1 MRIALAQINSVVGD
15 LDGNAERIREQLAE
29 AKAQSVDVILFPE
42 LAVTGY
48 PPEDLL
54 LRPGFIRAAQRT
66 LGEIAQATD
75 GIVALVGFPHFDTDL
90 FNACAVCAGGD
101 VKAVY
106 RKRFLPNYGVFDEDR
121 YFAPGRDLV
130 LLEVGET
137 LVGVTI
143 CEDMWQPGPPA
154 TDLALA
160 GAELLVNVSA
170 SPFHVG
176 KEVER
181 EEMFVTRAR
190 DNACFVAF
198 CNAVGGQDELI
209 FDGHSCV
216 IDDEGEIIARATGFE
231 EELLF
236 VDVDRKAVI
245 GRRLR
250 DVRRRALARERE
262 SVPPVQIVHVG
273 AVRPSG
279 SNGNRFEGAVVPFAP
294 ELEAMRLAL
303 ELGLRD
309 YVGKNGFR
317 DVVIGVSGGI
327 DSAVTATLAAE
338 ALGSERVHCVSMP
351 SRYSSEATREDA
363 RLLAEG
369 LGCDFRELG
378 IEPVFGSVLEVL
390 ADSFGGHEADLTE
403 ENLQARI
410 RGVILMALSNKFGWL
425 VIATGNKSELS
436 VGYSTLYGD
445 MAGGFALLKDVYK
458 TDVFR
463 LARHLNERAGKEV
476 VPRSIIERAP
486 SAELRDAQLDEDS
499 LPPYAKLDQVL
510 EQYVEHDRT
519 LEELSGDGFERDVV
533 ERAVAMVDR
542 AEYKRRQAPPG
553 VKLRPKAFGR
563 DRRTPI
569 TNRWRG

>member
-1 MRIALAQINSVVGD
+1 MRLALAQINTVVGD
-15 LDGNAERIREQLAE
+15 LDGNRDLILARLEEARDQGAEL
-29 AKAQSVDVILFPE
+29 VLFPE

-54 LRPGFIRAAQRT
+54 LRSGFVRAAARS
-66 LGEIAQATD
+66 LGEIAKQAR
-75 GIVALVGFPHFDTDL
+75 GIVALVGFPHFDSDL
-90 FNACAVCAGGD
+90 FNACAVCADGE
-101 VKAVY
+101 VKAIY

-121 YFAPGRDLV
+121 YFAPGRELV
-130 LLEVGET
+130 LLEIGET
-137 LVGVTI
+137 LIGVTI

-160 GAELLVNVSA
+160 GAELLVNISA

-190 DNACFVAF
+190 DNSCFVAF

-216 IDDEGEIIARATGFE
+216 LDDEGEVVARAAGFE
-231 EELLF
+231 ETLLV
-236 VDVDRKAVI
+236 VDVEPQGVI

-262 SVPPVQIVHVG
+262 TPPPVQVVHVG
-273 AVRPSG
+273 DLRASD
-279 SNGNRFEGAVVPFAP
+279 SNGRRAAGSIEAFEP
-294 ELEAMRLAL
+294 ELEQMRLAL

-309 YVGKNGFR
+309 YVQKNSFA

-327 DSAVTATLAAE
+327 DSAMTAALAVE
-338 ALGSERVHCVSMP
+338 ALGSEHVHCVSMP
-351 SRYSSEATREDA
+351 SRYSSEGTQSDA
-363 RLLAEG
+363 RRLAES
-369 LGCDFRELG
+369 LGCEFREIS
-378 IEPVFGSVLEVL
+378 IEPMFETYTNALREHFSGTKT
-390 ADSFGGHEADLTE
+390 DLTE

-410 RGVILMALSNKFGWL
+410 RGTLLMALSNKFGWL
-425 VIATGNKSELS
+425 VVATGNKSELS

-445 MAGGFALLKDVYK
+445 LAGGFALIKDVFK

-463 LARHLNERAGKEV
+463 LARHLNELAGREV
-476 VPRSIIERAP
+476 IPESIIDRAP
-486 SAELRDAQLDEDS
+486 SAELRADQLDEDS
-499 LPPYAKLDQVL
+499 LPPYPVLDKVL
-510 EQYVEHDRT
+510 EAYVELDRSR
-519 LEELSGDGFERDVV
+519 EELSSDGFDPELV
-533 ERAVAMVDR
+533 ERAVAMIDR

-553 VKLRPKAFGR
+553 VRLRPKAFGR